1 MRRWGPGLGALAAAA
16 IAAAACFSARAA
28 DIAPA
33 PGYYPPQ
40 QVYRP
45 ALYDWTGI
53 YFGGHLGAGLMTDT
67 VTQNTTTTASALL
80 LGGPFLN
87 AGTTSDVNGWGVLG
101 GAQLGVNYEFAPWVV
116 GAEAAFTSSAI
127 SARTIIPTLSP
138 GNGQRSTDNPQWF
151 VTATGRF
158 GYAANTVLFYAKG
171 GGAWMHAEYTQDT
184 LGGVGTVIATQPLT
198 QNRTGFVVG
207 GGIEYGMT
215 EQFSAK
221 LEYDFYDFGTSTL
234 NFNTVATAGP
244 MPVNIKSNVNVF
256 TVGLNYRLNW
266 VGGWH

>member
-1 MRRWGPGLGALAAAA
+1 MRRLGPGLGALAAAA
-16 IAAAACFSARAA
+16 IAAAACFPVRAA

-53 YFGGHLGAGLMTDT
+53 YFGGHLGGGLMMDT
-67 VTQNTTTTASALL
+67 VTQNTTTTNVAV
-80 LGGPFLN
+80 GGTFLN
-87 AGTTSDVNGWGVLG
+87 AGTTTDVNGWGVLG
-101 GAQLGVNYEFAPWVV
+101 GAQIGVNYEFAPWVF
-116 GAEAAFTSSAI
+116 GAEAAFTSSGITA
-127 SARTIIPTLSP
+127 SPIIPTLTP
-138 GNGQRSTDNPQWF
+138 GDGQRSTDNPQWF

-158 GYAANTVLFYAKG
+158 GYAVNTVLFYAKG
-171 GGAWMHAEYTQDT
+171 GGAWMHAQYTQDT
-184 LGGVGTVIATQPLT
+184 LGPGGSGIATQSLN

-215 EQFSAK
+215 EQLSAK
-221 LEYDFYDFGTSTL
+221 IEYDFYDFGTSTL
-234 NFNTVATAGP
+234 NFNSAVTGP
-244 MPVNIKSNVNVF
+244 MPVGIKSEVNVF